1 MLPCVVS
8 RVVSHVVPRVV
19 SLLCASRSGLLA
31 VHVQTRETYGPLR
44 MQPELASQGF
54 EAGRDRITGLRRELG
69 LRCKQ
74 KRKFE
79 TWSVPVWFSADS
91 ETSAD
96 EQPVTW
102 DSHAPVSTGL
112 TSC

>member
-1 MLPCVVS
+1 
-8 RVVSHVVPRVV
+8 VVSHVVPRVV
-19 SLLCASRSGLLA
+19 SLLCASRSGQLA
-31 VHVQTRETYGPLR
+31 VHVQTRLTVQKWHSAVQY
-44 MQPELASQGF
+44 S
-54 EAGRDRITGLRRELG
+54 TVLRRSVYTRRG
-69 LRCKQ
+69 D
-74 KRKFE
+74 